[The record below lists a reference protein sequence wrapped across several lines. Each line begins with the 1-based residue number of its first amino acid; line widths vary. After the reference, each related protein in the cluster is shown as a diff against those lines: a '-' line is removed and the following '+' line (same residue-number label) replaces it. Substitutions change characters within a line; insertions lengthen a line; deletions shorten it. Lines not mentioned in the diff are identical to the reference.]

1 MKLIPSYQEFVDN
14 MSLTE
19 KISPELAES
28 LAADLEE
35 IESLNEGVLDSIKN
49 TLSKTFLGS
58 LSSINMIDKSR
69 EMILKDRKDLL
80 SKKYSHEDEIES
92 LNASLKK
99 AQDDKDTANA
109 DKISKTIANKE
120 NEYKTYV
127 NMINKRIEKTE
138 DVAEKIIEGNKRK
151 SEYYDAGVSQDEL
164 TIAEFEYK
172 LAKSRSNVD
181 PKEIKELETK
191 IQTAKVE
198 SEKAQAEL
206 KASEE
211 KKAKEA
217 EDKKE
222 KVKSELS
229 SQVDEIDSKIEELEK
244 KIEELQV
251 KRIQNKNKRLSPVDQ
266 DSLESNKAS
275 LKKMKDRK
283 KDIEKALRGS
293 GSRKNQKLD
302 KYVDFT
308 KNQKNAKPVLT
319 ASKGGKADKEEAGA
333 SAASKPRG
341 RRKRSNS

>member
-14 MSLTE
+14 MSPTE

-28 LAADLEE
+28 LASDFEE
-35 IESLNEGVLDSIKN
+35 IESMNEGVLDSIKN

-80 SKKYSHEDEIES
+80 SKKYAHEDEIDS
-92 LNASLKK
+92 LNASLKQ
-99 AQDDKDTANA
+99 AQEAKDTANS

-127 NMINKRIEKTE
+127 NMLNKRIEKTE

-164 TIAEFEYK
+164 AIAEFEYK
-172 LAKSRSNVD
+172 LAKSRSNVN
-181 PKEIKELETK
+181 PKEIKELENK

-211 KKAKEA
+211 KKAKESD
-217 EDKKE
+217 DKKE

-229 SQVDEIDSKIEELEK
+229 SQIDEIDSKIEELEK
-244 KIEELQV
+244 KNEELQV
-251 KRIQNKNKRLSPVDQ
+251 KRIQSKNKKLSLVDQ
-266 DSLESNKAS
+266 DSLDSNKAS
-275 LKKMKDRK
+275 LKKLKDRK

-293 GSRKNQKLD
+293 RSRKNQKLD
-302 KYVDFT
+302 NFPNFT
-308 KNQKNAKPVLT
+308 KNQKNAKPVMK
-319 ASKGGKADKEEAGA
+319 SIKGGKADNNSGEA
-333 SAASKPRG
+333 SAASKPR
-341 RRKRSNS
+341 RRKSNR